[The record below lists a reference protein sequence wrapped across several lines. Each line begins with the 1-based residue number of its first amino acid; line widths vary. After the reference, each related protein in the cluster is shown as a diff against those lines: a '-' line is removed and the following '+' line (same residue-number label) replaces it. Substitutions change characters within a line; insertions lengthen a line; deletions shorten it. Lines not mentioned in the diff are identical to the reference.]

1 MSLSRRTSAFFL
13 TIFAMAGLLA
23 VNSFGQVADGNLVG
37 TVYDASGKVI
47 PEASV
52 TAKNISTGVVA
63 ETKADQSGAYRFN
76 NLLVGSYSVTASS
89 AGFSS
94 TQIKDLSVELNKTA
108 TANLTLAVGAVAE
121 SINVVES
128 TTLIDTTTA
137 QISNTYA
144 SRLAMQRPRL
154 TP

>member
-1 MSLSRRTSAFFL
+1 MRCLVTVHWTSPVHKGKGSSMSLSRRTSAFFL

-89 AGFSS
+89 
-94 TQIKDLSVELNKTA
+94 
-108 TANLTLAVGAVAE
+108 
-121 SINVVES
+121 
-128 TTLIDTTTA
+128 
-137 QISNTYA
+137 
-144 SRLAMQRPRL
+144 
-154 TP
+154 